1 MNLNSP
7 LSRRSLFRVAG
18 ATLALGAGAAVLP
31 QADAQGRSL
40 GTVLDYSGGVPSAQA
55 IKNAGHL
62 GAVRYVSEPRAA
74 WMKGKPVKIEETKAM
89 AAAGLATASVYQYG
103 KDRTADWREG
113 AAGAAKHAPKAIA
126 LHAAAGGPT
135 GKPIYVAIDDNPT
148 RNEYETLIKPY
159 LKGFSA
165 ALAAAGLKTGVYANY
180 PTIDWLIADGMGEYF
195 WQHGWGSNGKI
206 HPRANVYQRPGVTA
220 RVGGVEVD
228 INDVYTR
235 DWGQWTPG
243 TTSLP
248 ALQPS
253 TPTTESTGGNGGNG
267 NGGTGN
273 GGGAGNGGGQPATRG
288 NDGNGGG
295 QASGLPLGS
304 SGNFTLPSLDKV
316 TINLPGGISVNGGQ
330 LRSIAEQAA
339 RLSS

>member
-18 ATLALGAGAAVLP
+18 AALALGAGAAVLP

-55 IKNAGHL
+55 IKSAGHL

-180 PTIDWLIADGMGEYF
+180 PTMDWLIADGMGEYF

-253 TPTTESTGGNGGNG
+253 GTNTEPSGGNG

-273 GGGAGNGGGQPATRG
+273 GGGAGNGGNG
-288 NDGNGGG
+288 GNGGG
-295 QASGLPLGS
+295 QNGTRGNGGQGGGLPLGS